1 MDRDAGKAVDANL
14 KRITV
19 PVYSTDPSRHLDY
32 LDELRSHLHLLPE
45 SIAGLPGFKHG
56 IVLLGPPIRFIPPP
70 AGHADPANPVLPP
83 N

>member
-1 MDRDAGKAVDANL
+1 MDRDADTAAQANL

-45 SIAGLPGFKHG
+45 SIAGLPGFKHD
-56 IVLLGPPIRFIPPP
+56 IVLFGPPIHLKPPKILSTRE
-70 AGHADPANPVLPP
+70 VLRQLRL
-83 N
+83 